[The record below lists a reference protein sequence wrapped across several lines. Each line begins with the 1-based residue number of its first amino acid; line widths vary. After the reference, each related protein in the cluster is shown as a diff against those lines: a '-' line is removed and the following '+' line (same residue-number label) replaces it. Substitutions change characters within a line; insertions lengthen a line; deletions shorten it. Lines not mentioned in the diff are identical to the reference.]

1 MNVGLH
7 AGAWA
12 WAVHEGSH
20 IPEADWGK
28 LKIAAGYGIK
38 SIKYLLYEGSPTTQF
53 EDIRRLRQ
61 ECGFDEIV
69 LRLMHAQGTLPGPAE
84 HVERYRQRVQY
95 ALDMGFR
102 VCIQP
107 ANEPNLEFA
116 DTSPVAF
123 TSWFVTVA
131 NKLRATF
138 ANAEITSPP
147 IAPFAPN
154 SWAWWDGTRACVDV
168 SDSVGVHVYW
178 HGLEDATGPYSL
190 PWWLGQVPGRPIRVL
205 ECGCPTGTS
214 AATRASLLPRLYS
227 QLAGE
232 PAVQGFYPFILSAED
247 VAQHGEHFL
256 TEANLL
262 TLAQLAAGVAPS
274 LPPVQP
280 PPVIPPVVSPDQ
292 PIPDIPIG
300 GKAVYRV
307 TVERIS

>member
-168 SDSVGVHVYW
+168 SDTVGVHCYARSLDDLS
-178 HGLEDATGPYSL
+178 GAYSL
-190 PWWLGQVPGRPIRVL
+190 PWWLGQAPGKVLRVL
-205 ECGCPTGTS
+205 ECGSPTGTD
-214 AATRASLLPRLYS
+214 AQTRAALLPHLYA
-227 QLAGE
+227 QLAGD
-232 PAVQGFYPFILSAED
+232 ATVLGFYPFILSAENLE
-247 VAQHGEHFL
+247 HSEHFL

-262 TLAQLAAGVAPS
+262 TLAQLAAGVQPS
-274 LPPVQP
+274 LPPV
-280 PPVIPPVVSPDQ
+280 VPPVVPPSLPLPGDVTT
-292 PIPDIPIG
+292 IPVG
-300 GKAVYRV
+300 GVATFRV
-307 TVERIS
+307 TVERVS